1 MGLAVIVRG
10 AAVDIEPELLH
21 LSGLHLTF
29 LAFFRCVCSD
39 LDSLEQ
45 GVGHD

>member
-1 MGLAVIVRG
+1 MGLAAIVRA

-21 LSGLHLTF
+21 LSGLSPHLSC
-29 LAFFRCVCSD
+29 LFRCVCSD

-45 GVGHD
+45 GVGRD